1 MYVVFYQEGPVDHGT
16 HGSGL
21 VALSSAESEYNA
33 ACTATMALAHFRML
47 KNELEGK
54 DPDEA
59 PEDPPLV
66 ILDSKSG
73 VDMAKNGKDTKHTRH
88 ITRRMH
94 FVCQGQAMGL
104 HALRWV
110 EARLQL
116 ADIGTKNVRLDEI
129 RP

>member
-1 MYVVFYQEGPVDHGT
+1 M
-16 HGSGL
+16 
-21 VALSSAESEYNA
+21 
-33 ACTATMALAHFRML
+33 
-47 KNELEGK
+47 EGK

-73 VDMAKNGKDTKHTRH
+73 VDMAKNGKDTKHTRP

-94 FVCQGQAMGL
+94 FVRQGQAMVL

-110 EARLQL
+110 EAKLQL
-116 ADIGTKNVRLDEI
+116 ADIGTKNDRPDEI
-129 RP
+129 KPRLEYLMVVVDP